1 MQVQLKFITPDP
13 EAHIGEAAA
22 ECYDSSTERD
32 ACLRRA
38 EHCMSVSHLATLR
51 FASADFHISGISRVA
66 SHQLVRVAHA
76 GILQR
81 SQRYVKET
89 AVEYVQPPAL
99 QDLPDWMQREW
110 LSIQNDAEALYLDA
124 IEAGMKKEDARYIL
138 PQGCTTSLRICGNF
152 QMWHDLLANRTAKKA
167 QWEVRAVAA
176 EILRQLNQHAPMV
189 FPMEETDA
197 SH

>member
-1 MQVQLKFITPDP
+1 MNVELKFITPDA

-22 ECYDSSTERD
+22 ECYDSNTERE

-51 FASADFHISGISRVA
+51 FAMADFRISGISRVA

-89 AVEYVQPPAL
+89 AVEYITPAAVANLPAYLRTSWESINASAELIYL
-99 QDLPDWMQREW
+99 Q
-110 LSIQNDAEALYLDA
+110 A
-124 IEAGMKKEDARYIL
+124 IKAGMKKEDARYIL

-152 QMWHDLLANRTAKKA
+152 QMWHDLLANRAAKKA
-167 QWEVRAVAA
+167 QWKARYVAQ
-176 EILRQLNQHAPMV
+176 EILRQLNQHAPRV
-189 FPMEETDA
+189 FPMKEAA
-197 SH
+197 S

>member
-1 MQVQLKFITPDP
+1 MKVELKFITPDP

-22 ECYDSSTERD
+22 ECYDSSTERE

-51 FASADFHISGISRVA
+51 FAYADFHISGISRVA

-89 AVEYVQPPAL
+89 SVEYVQPPAL
-99 QDLPDWMQREW
+99 QNLPDWMQRKW
-110 LSIQNDAEALYLDA
+110 LRIQNDAEALYLDA
-124 IEAGMKKEDARYIL
+124 IDAGMKKEDARYIL

-152 QMWHDLLANRTAKKA
+152 QMWHDLLGNRAAKKA
-167 QWEVRAVAA
+167 QWEVRDVAH
-176 EILRQLNQHAPMV
+176 EVLRQLNAHAPRIFKLPIAV
-189 FPMEETDA
+189 
-197 SH
+197 

>member
-1 MQVQLKFITPDP
+1 MKVELKFITPDA
-13 EAHIGEAAA
+13 EAHIGAAAA

-38 EHCMSVSHLATLR
+38 AHCMSVRHLATLR
-51 FASADFHISGISRVA
+51 FAYADFHIEGISRVA

-81 SQRYVKET
+81 SQRYVKESK
-89 AVEYVQPPAL
+89 VEYVDPPAL
-99 QDLPDWMQREW
+99 VDMPVELQAQWDEVQF
-110 LSIQNDAEALYLDA
+110 SAEKLYLESIA
-124 IEAGMKKEDARYIL
+124 AGMKKEDARYIL

-167 QWEVRAVAA
+167 QWEVRDVAL
-176 EILRQLNQHAPMV
+176 EILRQLNEHAPRI
-189 FPMEETDA
+189 FQMEA
-197 SH
+197 V

>member
-1 MQVQLKFITPDP
+1 MQVELKFITPDA

-38 EHCMSVSHLATLR
+38 AHCMSVNHLATLR
-51 FASADFHISGISRVA
+51 FAYADFHISGISRVA

-89 AVEYVQPPAL
+89 AVEYIDPPAL
-99 QDLPDWMQREW
+99 ADMPSWFRTAWRQVQG
-110 LSIQNDAEALYLDA
+110 QAEALYLRGIID
-124 IEAGMKKEDARYIL
+124 GMKKEDARYIL

-167 QWEVRAVAA
+167 QWEVRAVAE
-176 EILRQLNQHAPMV
+176 EILRQLNQHAPLV
-189 FPMEETDA
+189 FPMEVEPCQ
-197 SH
+197 

>member
-1 MQVQLKFITPDP
+1 MKVELKFITPDP
-13 EAHIGEAAA
+13 EFHIGAAAA

-51 FASADFHISGISRVA
+51 FSYADFHISGISRVA

-89 AVEYVQPPAL
+89 RVEYVQPPAFTA
-99 QDLPDWMQREW
+99 LPDHLQLDW
-110 LSIQNDAEALYLDA
+110 LRIQNEAEDMYLYL
-124 IEAGMKKEDARYIL
+124 IENGMMKKEDARYIL

-152 QMWHDLLANRTAKKA
+152 QMWHDLLGNRAAKKA
-167 QWEVRAVAA
+167 QWEVRDVAH
-176 EILRQLNQHAPMV
+176 EVLRQLNAHAPRI
-189 FPMEETDA
+189 FKLAD
-197 SH
+197 

>member
-1 MQVQLKFITPDP
+1 MKVEIKFITPDP
-13 EAHIGEAAA
+13 EFHIGEAAA

-51 FASADFHISGISRVA
+51 FAYADFHISGISRVA

-81 SQRYVKET
+81 SQRYVKES
-89 AVEYVQPPAL
+89 AIEYVDPPAVAA
-99 QDLPDWMQREW
+99 LPPKMRRAWGEIQQR
-110 LSIQNDAEALYLDA
+110 AEDLYLYLV
-124 IEAGMKKEDARYIL
+124 ENGMMKKEDARYIL

-152 QMWHDLLANRTAKKA
+152 QMWHDLLGNRAAKKA
-167 QWEVRAVAA
+167 QWEVRDVAH
-176 EILRQLNQHAPMV
+176 EILRQLNAHAPRI
-189 FPMEETDA
+189 FKLAD
-197 SH
+197 

>member
-1 MQVQLKFITPDP
+1 MQVELKFITPDA

-22 ECYDSSTERD
+22 ECYDSSTERE

-38 EHCMSVSHLATLR
+38 AHCMSVNHLATLR
-51 FASADFHISGISRVA
+51 FAYADFHISGISRVA

-89 AVEYVQPPAL
+89 AVEYVDPPAL
-99 QDLPDWMQREW
+99 VKMPYW
-110 LSIQNDAEALYLDA
+110 LRASWEQIQSHAEGMYLAA
-124 IEAGMKKEDARYIL
+124 IDAGMKKEDARYIL

-167 QWEVRAVAA
+167 QWEVRAVAL
-176 EILRQLNQHAPMV
+176 EIKRLLNQHAPLV
-189 FPMEETDA
+189 FPMEACDGE
-197 SH
+197 

>member
-1 MQVQLKFITPDP
+1 MQVTLKFITPDP
-13 EAHIGEAAA
+13 EAYIGEAAA

-51 FASADFHISGISRVA
+51 FAYADFHISGISRVA

-89 AVEYVQPPAL
+89 AVEYVDPPAL
-99 QDLPDWMQREW
+99 GQAPEHFRHAWAKVQA
-110 LSIQNDAEALYLDA
+110 DAEDLYLYA
-124 IEAGMKKEDARYIL
+124 VEQKLLKKEDARYIL
-138 PQGCTTSLRICGNF
+138 PQSCTTSLRICGNF
-152 QMWHDLLANRTAKKA
+152 QMWHDLLGNRAAKKA
-167 QWEVRAVAA
+167 QWEVRDVAH
-176 EILRQLNQHAPMV
+176 EILRQLNAHAPRV
-189 FPMEETDA
+189 FPMV
-197 SH
+197 

>member
-13 EAHIGEAAA
+13 EAYIGEAAA
-22 ECYDSSTERD
+22 ECYDSSTERE

-38 EHCMSVSHLATLR
+38 AHCMSVSHLATLR
-51 FASADFHISGISRVA
+51 FAYADFHISGISRVA

-81 SQRYVKET
+81 SQRYVEET
-89 AVEYVQPPAL
+89 AIEYVQPPAL
-99 QDLPDWMQREW
+99 LNLPDWMQRDW
-110 LSIQNDAEALYLDA
+110 LRIQNDAEALYLDA

-167 QWEVRAVAA
+167 QWEVREVAQ
-176 EILRQLNQHAPMV
+176 EILRQLNQHAPRV
-189 FPMEETDA
+189 FPMEVV
-197 SH
+197 